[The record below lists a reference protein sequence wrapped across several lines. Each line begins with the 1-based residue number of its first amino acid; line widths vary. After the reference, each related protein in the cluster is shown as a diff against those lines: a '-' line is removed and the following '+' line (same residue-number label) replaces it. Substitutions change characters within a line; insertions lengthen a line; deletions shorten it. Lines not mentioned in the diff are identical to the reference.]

1 VRAGHERGDSRK
13 RNGGGRGACARRL
26 LSATALALFA
36 GAVSGPSS
44 AWAQSLDRRIRL
56 SIGVVPVEEALRR
69 VQRQTGVSIVF
80 SPDQLKDRF
89 SAGIS
94 GSLTPVQA
102 VTGILRGT
110 GLTLRRNGQ
119 QLIVTEVNPPTRTGD
134 TLAAQAAS
142 TPPQQGARA
151 PARSDPAMMI
161 EEVVVTGSRLRTG
174 FETATPVTMI
184 QSGTL
189 LAAAPNNVA
198 DALSQLPAL
207 GASVVGNTN
216 SGGAS
221 GSTNGQSLMNL
232 RNLGAN
238 RNLVLLNGRRVIATN
253 TQNSVDINVMPQNL
267 VSRIDIVT
275 GGASAAY
282 GSDAVAGVLNLVLD
296 TDFVGMK
303 GEAGG
308 GVSSRYD
315 LPNHKLSLAW
325 GDTFAGERLHVIA
338 STTYFNQNGTRIG
351 DFMDR
356 PWWDVQKSLIPNT
369 TGSGP
374 QNLIVDNLKASNGS
388 DGGLIVNTLLRGT
401 NFVGAAAVP
410 MPFNYGYSPGTT
422 FTSGGDGH
430 TFNINFAND
439 QWRMSHFVHGEYSL
453 TDELRFYAEVG
464 YSRAVADDPSQL
476 PIETG
481 ARFQYTIY
489 SENPFIPALT
499 RAAMAANGITSFN
512 LGRYLK
518 EYEPMHVVSKV
529 RVFRQAVGFAGDNLF
544 DSYWNYDVSYS
555 RGRSRQLLMQT
566 NMPISRNMYAAA
578 DAVVHPVTGNIVCRS
593 QYYDGDTF
601 VPGGT
606 GLDTGCR
613 PINLFGT
620 NSVAKELQPWTVG
633 DAYKDLHLEQDV
645 FAVSLSG
652 DLGDDFG
659 FDAGPISVAT
669 GFEYRTEKA
678 DQTVNP
684 FSTTRVSFAGMRG
697 GPPALNG
704 QLGPYRFF
712 NPQPFDGAYNVKE
725 GFLEL
730 GIPLVNG
737 APWARAL
744 STDLAVR
751 YTDYSTSGGVTTW
764 KVGGNYQPVPDIRFR
779 GTVSRDIRA
788 PNLLELFNTATQGSI
803 NATYPSS
810 AGGTTV
816 PAVTFTMGNPNL
828 EPEKAL
834 TQTYGVVFTPTFFDG
849 FQLSVDYYDIKIKGA
864 IDIVPD
870 QQTVDNCFMGVQG
883 FCDKVILN
891 AGALTILKPYLNLAV
906 LENAG
911 FDIEAKYDLELF
923 AHPLQFS
930 LLATHLTKSQS
941 RAPGSVLL
949 KTLGDTVNPRW
960 RANLQLT
967 YEVGAWELYVQE
979 RFIAKNL
986 MDATKVEGIYVD
998 ENDVPA
1004 AFYTD
1009 VTLTYDL
1016 AMLGSDSQLYLTVT
1030 NVWDKMPPISLQPP
1044 TSFNRPTNRNV
1055 YEPFG
1060 RYFNMGLRFRF

>member
-1 VRAGHERGDSRK
+1 MRAGHEWGNSSK
-13 RNGGGRGACARRL
+13 RDGRRRSAAARRL
-26 LSATALALFA
+26 LPALALI
-36 GAVSGPSS
+36 VSTLVPQSP
-44 AWAQSLDRRIRL
+44 AWAQSLERRFRL
-56 SIGVVPVEEALRR
+56 SIGVVSVEEALRR
-69 VQRQTGVSIVF
+69 VQQETGVSIVF

-102 VTGILRGT
+102 VTGLLRGT
-110 GLTLRRNGQ
+110 GLTLRRNGE
-119 QLIVTEVNPPTRTGD
+119 QLIVTDVNPAPQIQEP
-134 TLAAQAAS
+134 LATKAAPRE
-142 TPPQQGARA
+142 PPPSFHALARPDSA
-151 PARSDPAMMI
+151 VMV

-174 FETATPVTMI
+174 FETATPVTTI
-184 QSGTL
+184 QAGTL

-296 TDFVGMK
+296 TDFVGVK
-303 GEAGG
+303 GEVGG
-308 GVSSRYD
+308 GISSRYD

-325 GDTFAGERLHVIA
+325 GDTFAGDRLHIIA
-338 STTYFNQNGTRIG
+338 SATYFNQNGTRIG
-351 DFMDR
+351 DHMGR

-401 NFVGAAAVP
+401 NFVGDGAVP
-410 MPFNYGYSPGTT
+410 TPFNYGYSPGTT

-430 TFNINFAND
+430 SFNINFAND
-439 QWRMSHFVHGEYSL
+439 QWRMAHFVHGEYSL
-453 TDELRFYAEVG
+453 TDEFRFYAEFG

-489 SENPFIPALT
+489 GGNPFIPASI
-499 RAAMAANGITSFN
+499 RSVMAANGIASFN

-529 RVFRQAVGFAGDNLF
+529 RVFRQAVGFEGDNLF

-593 QYYDGDTF
+593 QYYDGDIF

-606 GLDTGCR
+606 GFDPGCR
-613 PINLFGT
+613 PINLFGA
-620 NSVAKELQPWTVG
+620 NSVAKELQGWTVG

-645 FAVSLSG
+645 FAFSLSG
-652 DLGDDFG
+652 DLGDDLG
-659 FDAGPISVAT
+659 FAAGPISVAT

-678 DQTVNP
+678 DQAVNP

-730 GIPLVNG
+730 GIPLIHG

-744 STDLAVR
+744 SADLAVR

-764 KVGGNYQPVPDIRFR
+764 KVGGNYQPAPDIRFR
-779 GTVSRDIRA
+779 GTLSRDIRA

-816 PAVTFTMGNPNL
+816 PAVTFTMGNLNL

-834 TQTYGVVFTPTFFDG
+834 TQTYGVVFMPTFFEG
-849 FQLSVDYYDIKIKGA
+849 LQLSVDYYDIKIKGA

-870 QQTVDNCFMGVQG
+870 QQTVDNCATGVPG
-883 FCDKVILN
+883 FCDKVIFS

-906 LENAG
+906 VENAG
-911 FDIEAKYDLELF
+911 FDIEAKYDIELF
-923 AHPLQFS
+923 ERPLQLS

-967 YEVGAWELYVQE
+967 YEVGAWEFYVQE

-986 MDATKVEGIYVD
+986 MDATKVEGVYVD

-1009 VTLTYDL
+1009 MTVTYDL
-1016 AMLGSDSQLYLTVT
+1016 SAFGSDSQLYLTVT